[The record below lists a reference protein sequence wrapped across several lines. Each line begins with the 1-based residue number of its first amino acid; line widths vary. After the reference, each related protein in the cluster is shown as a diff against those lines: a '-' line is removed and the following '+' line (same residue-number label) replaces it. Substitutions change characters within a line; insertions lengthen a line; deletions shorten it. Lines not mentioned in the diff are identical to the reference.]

1 MGDGHMEWL
10 IFALLSAVSAGF
22 VAIFGKI
29 GLEEIDPTTATVV
42 RSAVMFGVVFVVGLF
57 TGRLQAITAIDR
69 KTFTYILL
77 SGIAGG
83 LSWIFYFIALKMGRA
98 SMVAPIDRLSM
109 VFTIVLAALIL
120 GEKITAGIAVG
131 TVLMVVGAI
140 LVVLA

>member
-1 MGDGHMEWL
+1 MEWL